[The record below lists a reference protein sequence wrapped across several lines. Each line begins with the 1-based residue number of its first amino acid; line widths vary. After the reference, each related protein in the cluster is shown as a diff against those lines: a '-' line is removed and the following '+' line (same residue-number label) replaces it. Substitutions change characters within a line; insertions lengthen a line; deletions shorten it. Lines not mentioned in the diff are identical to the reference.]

1 MNPVEHRPAKDSI
14 EVDTDAQVSGLR
26 VLREEVSV
34 ELMMLTGWCEGHA
47 RLPKRRLKVTL
58 TINRLHLQVKVTFIG
73 GMSAEDTQWEPPL
86 VTVTVDLVIFTVRDG
101 ALHVL
106 LIDRGI
112 EPYLK
117 YPALPGG
124 YIDKGET
131 LEEAA
136 LRELHQET
144 SLDARTLHLEQ
155 LRAYSDPQRDPRG
168 RVITVAYLA
177 LGPDLPL
184 PVGGSDAAAAYW
196 APVSD
201 ALARQLAF
209 DHAAILRDGL
219 EHARSQLEHTTVAA
233 AFCTEPF
240 TISDLR
246 HIYEAVWGF
255 KLDPSNFRRKVTR
268 TDGFLEPTGQHH
280 LPQTGR
286 PALLYRRGKAAT
298 LSPPLLR
305 TSQASIL
312 NGNLTDQPPFEGP

>member
-1 MNPVEHRPAKDSI
+1 MTI
-14 EVDTDAQVSGLR
+14 EDA
-26 VLREEVSV
+26 E
-34 ELMMLTGWCEGHA
+34 W
-47 RLPKRRLKVTL
+47 K
-58 TINRLHLQVKVTFIG
+58 
-73 GMSAEDTQWEPPL
+73 PPI

-101 ALHVL
+101 DLQVL

-112 EPYLK
+112 EPYLG

-136 LRELHQET
+136 LRELHEET
-144 SLDARTLHLEQ
+144 GLDARTLHLEQ
-155 LRAYSDPQRDPRG
+155 LHAYSDPRRDPRG

-177 LGPDLPL
+177 LGPDLPV
-184 PVGGSDAAAAYW
+184 PVSGTDAAAASW

-201 ALARQLAF
+201 ALAGRLAF
-209 DHAAILRDGL
+209 DHAGILRDGL
-219 EHARSQLEHTTVAA
+219 ERARSQLEHTTVAA
-233 AFCTEPF
+233 AFCVEPF

-268 TDGFLEPTGQHH
+268 TEGFLEPTGERYV
-280 LPQTGR
+280 PQIGR
-286 PALLYRRGKAAT
+286 PALLYRRGNAAA

-305 TSQASIL
+305 TSQLSSAG
-312 NGNLTDQPPFEGP
+312 GNAADRTMPLVPQENAGLAGSD